1 MIVLL
6 EPALFRSISILIIVS
21 TPPYLSNQVV
31 RGHFK
36 GQAVGKVIQTYRSK
50 YVVHI
55 ERITREKANG
65 ATVFVGIHPSN
76 VVIVKLKLDKD
87 RKAILERRA
96 AGRLQKQGK
105 TKGKHTE
112 ESVAAEKAK

>member
-1 MIVLL
+1 MI
-6 EPALFRSISILIIVS
+6 IIVS
-21 TPPYLSNQVV
+21 ISWELSTNQHRRTFQVV

-36 GQAVGKVIQTYRSK
+36 GQAVGKVIQAYRSK
-50 YVVHI
+50 YVIHI

-76 VVIVKLKLDKD
+76 VVIVKLKLDRD

-96 AGRLQKQGK
+96 AGRLAKQGK

-112 ESVAAEKAK
+112 ESVAEKAK